1 MGGAGGRGDPLTGSE
16 RDTPELLDVRRER
29 MLEEGWDLAVYL
41 TDLPVYREGR
51 LVVGDASAGR
61 GVTGLQLVQELYA
74 GRAGVE
80 EGDAATRPAAG
91 IGVPFRRIEPPDDDM
106 REMGVDAR
114 FVAPRLRGH
123 LRLLAGMVLANRP
136 WKLFPSFKS
145 TLAAAFATGAYAL
158 ITPTVWTLW
167 RTPSGWRVTWRSW
180 SRP

>member
-1 MGGAGGRGDPLTGSE
+1 
-16 RDTPELLDVRRER
+16 

-41 TDLPVYREGR
+41 TDLPVHREGR
-51 LVVGDASAGR
+51 LVVGDASSGR
-61 GVTGLQLVQELYA
+61 GVAGLSLPALGATRLCPRARETALQLVQELYA
-74 GRAGVE
+74 GRVGVE
-80 EGDAATRPAAG
+80 EGDAATSATRPAAG